1 MATFTSTLPDDLL
14 KRLAEKAK
22 ALSLPKNRLIETAL
36 RLYLEHLDRAEYRKS
51 YKKASEDEDI
61 LTVAEEGMQDYLKQ
75 LEK

>member
-14 KRLAEKAK
+14 QQLAEKAK

-36 RLYLEHLDRAEYRKS
+36 RMYLEHLDRAEYRKS
-51 YKKASEDEDI
+51 YKVASEDEDI
-61 LTVAEEGMQDYLKQ
+61 LTIAEEGMKDYLKQ

>member
-1 MATFTSTLPDDLL
+1 MATFTSSLPDDLL
-14 KRLAEKAK
+14 KQLTEKAK
-22 ALSLPKNRLIETAL
+22 ALSLPKNKLIETAL